1 MLQMELKYWGIDE
14 QLFEEQPKSKFELI
28 QEVLDRP
35 YQQYFEKKE
44 GNEFFF
50 RNLENSQHN
59 FETLYNNG
67 SLKFKDEFRI
77 RNIKELVTIEY
88 GPEFN

>member
-1 MLQMELKYWGIDE
+1 MELKYWGIDE
-14 QLFEEQPKSKFELI
+14 SLFDDQPKNKFELI

-35 YQQYFEKKE
+35 YHQYFERKE

-50 RNLENSQHN
+50 RNLENSRHN
-59 FETLYNNG
+59 FENLYQQG

-88 GPEFN
+88 GPEFNH